1 MNNPLVTVVISS
13 YNRPAMLKSALQS
26 VLAQTY
32 AELEILVQDDS
43 TNEDCYKVVQNF
55 SDGRIV
61 YSRNDPPL
69 GTSANLCAGY
79 KRAQGKYL
87 CTLNDDD
94 RYDPL
99 YLRTMVTAMERNEDC
114 SVAFSDHFIIDE
126 YGSVDQ
132 AATEA
137 SSRSFG
143 RLKLSEGVVPNALL
157 AGIVLQSIPGMFA
170 LFKREIIDFD
180 DFPAEVSSGY
190 DYWLIYL
197 ALRDGHHA
205 YYMPQ
210 RLTYYRA
217 HKGSQSAG
225 FSDPAERL
233 RFLDYLRYIHE
244 RFLSDSRLLSV
255 HAPLRPRLAQTY
267 SSTGF
272 ALVKTGN
279 NRKALQ
285 QFFSAWKIKPSRS
298 SLLGMLLCC
307 IPLSLSSMVLKSR
320 MSRHT

>member
-1 MNNPLVTVVISS
+1 
-13 YNRPAMLKSALQS
+13 MLKSALQS

-43 TNEDCYKVVQNF
+43 TNEACYRVVQNF
-55 SDGRIV
+55 PDSRIV
-61 YSRNDPPL
+61 YNRNDPPL

-79 KRAQGKYL
+79 RRGQGKYF

-99 YLRTMVTAMERNEDC
+99 YIHTLVTAMERNEDC
-114 SVAFSDHFIIDE
+114 SVAFSDHFVIDE
-126 YGSVDQ
+126 NGSVDQ
-132 AATEA
+132 AATEEN
-137 SSRSFG
+137 SRNFG
-143 RLKLSEGVVPNALL
+143 RLKLSEGVVPNALFV
-157 AGIVLQSIPGMFA
+157 GIVLQSIPGMFA
-170 LFKREIIDFD
+170 LFKKEIIDFD

-190 DYWLIYL
+190 DYWLTYL

-205 YYMPQ
+205 YYVPQ

-233 RFLDYLRYIHE
+233 RFLDYARYIHK
-244 RFLSDSRLLSV
+244 RFLADSRLLSI
-255 HAPLRPRLAQTY
+255 HAPLRLRLAQSY

-272 ALVKTGN
+272 ALIRTGN
-279 NRKALQ
+279 NGKALQ
-285 QFFSAWKIKPSRS
+285 QFFTAWKIKPGRS
-298 SLLGMLLCC
+298 SLFGILLCC
-307 IPLSLSSMVLKSR
+307 IPFPLLSVVPKKR
-320 MSRHT
+320 MSRDT